1 MSHSHGHHHGHS
13 HGHQHD
19 HPNDTS
25 DKLRAVF
32 FLNFGFAILELFGGL
47 FTNSMAI
54 LSDALHDLGD
64 SLAIAL
70 SWIFQRV
77 SKKKR
82 DKYFSYGY
90 RRFSLISASVTSL
103 ILLSGSIFIIIEAV
117 PRFWNPE
124 PVKTL
129 GMLLFA
135 ILGILINGAAAWK
148 LWGGNSLNE
157 RAVKLHLLEDV
168 LGWVAVLIG
177 SIVIHFTEWYFIDPL
192 LSVGIACFILIGVY
206 RTLNETLTIFLQAVP
221 ADVSIPEVR
230 ARLMAIEHVVDVHDI
245 HVWTMDGQY
254 NVLSSHLV
262 IDQRCPMPE
271 ISKIKREARKIVK
284 EFGVH
289 HQTFE
294 VEVKDDLC
302 EFEDC

>member
-1 MSHSHGHHHGHS
+1 MSHTHGHHHDHS

-19 HPNDTS
+19 HPHDTS
-25 DKLRAVF
+25 DKLKAVF
-32 FLNFGFAILELFGGL
+32 FLNLGFASLELFGGL

-82 DKYFSYGY
+82 DKHFSYGY
-90 RRFSLISASVTSL
+90 KRFSLISAAVTSL
-103 ILLSGSIFIIIEAV
+103 ILLSGSIFIIVEAV

-135 ILGILINGAAAWK
+135 VLGILINGAAAWK
-148 LWGGNSLNE
+148 LWGGNSLSE

-192 LSVGIACFILIGVY
+192 LSVGIACFILVGVY
-206 RTLNETLTIFLQAVP
+206 RTLSETLTIFLQAVP

-262 IDQRCPMPE
+262 IDEGLPMPE

-284 EFGVH
+284 DFGVH